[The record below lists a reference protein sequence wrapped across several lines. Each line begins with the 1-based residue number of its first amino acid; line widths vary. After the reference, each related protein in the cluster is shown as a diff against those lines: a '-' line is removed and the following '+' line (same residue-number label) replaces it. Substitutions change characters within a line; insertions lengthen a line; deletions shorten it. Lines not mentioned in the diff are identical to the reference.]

1 MLSLT
6 SERSTW
12 MHRLPAWA
20 KLAALSA
27 ATVALFRLPGPAAA
41 ALALA
46 GTGALYLSGGAAFA
60 REGLAPLRMVAV
72 FAALILAWHLWMGEA
87 ALGLLLAL
95 RLLAAVALANLVTL
109 TTRFDAM
116 MALLVRLL
124 APLRWLGLNPA
135 RPAFAAVL
143 VLRFTPVL
151 AEKGARLAEAWR
163 ARSPQRPGWQIL
175 MPWIVMALDDA
186 DHVAEALKAR
196 GGLPD
201 DL

>member
-27 ATVALFRLPGPAAA
+27 ATVALFRLPGPGAA

-72 FAALILAWHLWMGEA
+72 FAALILAWHLWTGEA
-87 ALGLLLAL
+87 ALGLMLAL

-124 APLRWLGLNPA
+124 SPLRWLGLNPA

-163 ARSPQRPGWQIL
+163 ARSPRRPGWQIL